1 MSLLNC
7 RPHTTIGGT
16 MPKDYPRCQARTR
29 ASLAKEGWLRPL
41 RKSGEASLAGAD
53 GVVRSSTDDWKLNE
67 PPRPRQS
74 KERDHLLDGAS
85 TPPLPSFAK
94 EGSLDLPVACVSWSG
109 AKREIRDVCSGL
121 LKKALLKMSKLQSPI
136 GREWR
141 GAPGEGRKIGKNVC
155 SHPALRL
162 RLRPGGLAL
171 RAGHL

>member
-85 TPPLPSFAK
+85 TPPLPRRGVWTYLLPASAGRGRNAK
-94 EGSLDLPVACVSWSG
+94 F
-109 AKREIRDVCSGL
+109 EIYV
-121 LKKALLKMSKLQSPI
+121 Q
-136 GREWR
+136 
-141 GAPGEGRKIGKNVC
+141 VY
-155 SHPALRL
+155 
-162 RLRPGGLAL
+162 
-171 RAGHL
+171 